1 MRLVRTNSLT
11 SVKDLIKSFAAENK
25 KRTVQTGM
33 KSYFSAVTKAVG
45 EVTGL
50 SVSNS
55 TTPTSITPLISN
67 NISSSSTTSS
77 TSSGSL
83 PNISIATTG
92 DGEVFHDMSDTA
104 ATTTMT
110 EQAPKMDTNESKEGR
125 DAKRQLSVS
134 PITSPPKNKHKKTSE
149 AAKSAAGSED
159 ELDDKTKQLL
169 LAKIKSLENE
179 LKNIKMGMIQH
190 AEAQLRTTK
199 DLEIIENAHRET
211 AIRLEELGATAIEAK
226 KASQDTAK
234 KVEQLAK
241 EFNSKLDSQMKQL
254 HGKMDEAEAYAADN
268 RATMAIIEK
277 ALKETRAGDNLQ
289 GPSRSAMGVYL
300 SGVDKLREIIS
311 ERHDEDPVAVVKRM
325 LRDSRCFYFYDR
337 IMISDRQNR
346 MEAKTAMIYFR
357 SLQNK
362 KEAEVSIKRFLA
374 HHQAKGVMI
383 RDIFPS
389 ERMAEVG
396 GLNKYGFDLKNE
408 GTIDRFRIQNR
419 RDVPILQGIYPGKTY
434 YEDINLSGYSDAME
448 LDNQDNNGGGGG
460 EGEAPPLIPIPSS
473 EGGAVLQTREAPAS
487 NNMIPDNDY
496 SSKGAP
502 PASLSTATAMNGTKP
517 VQGGER
523 GKSTNP
529 PPNRGNRSLR
539 GYGGGGL
546 TNGGGQQEA
555 RGGGGGTRGYRG
567 GGGGSRTSNDNHYT
581 TQGPRQRGNRTQN
594 NRYGANP
601 KGSNILDNFSNYSD
615 NSNDYY
621 DSEYPLYD
629 GPFTNVRGRKNN
641 QAGFKRPG
649 YV

>member
-104 ATTTMT
+104 TTTMT

-134 PITSPPKNKHKKTSE
+134 PITSPPKNKHKKTTE

-169 LAKIKSLENE
+169 LAKIKTLENE

-254 HGKMDEAEAYAADN
+254 HGKMEEAEAYAADN

-311 ERHDEDPVAVVKRM
+311 ERHDKDPVAVVKRM

-389 ERMAEVG
+389 ERMTEVG

-448 LDNQDNNGGGGG
+448 LDNQDKGGGG
-460 EGEAPPLIPIPSS
+460 EEEAPPIPIPHS
-473 EGGAVLQTREAPAS
+473 EGGAVVLQTREAPAS

-496 SSKGAP
+496 RSKEGAP
-502 PASLSTATAMNGTKP
+502 PPLLASLSMAAATNSTKL
-517 VQGGER
+517 VQGA
-523 GKSTNP
+523 
-529 PPNRGNRSLR
+529 LR
-539 GYGGGGL
+539 PLGGGGAG
-546 TNGGGQQEA
+546 TTGGE
-555 RGGGGGTRGYRG
+555 GGKSISPPTGVTKASEGTAVV
-567 GGGGSRTSNDNHYT
+567 D
-581 TQGPRQRGNRTQN
+581 
-594 NRYGANP
+594 
-601 KGSNILDNFSNYSD
+601 
-615 NSNDYY
+615 
-621 DSEYPLYD
+621 
-629 GPFTNVRGRKNN
+629 
-641 QAGFKRPG
+641 
-649 YV
+649 

>member
-104 ATTTMT
+104 TTTMT

-169 LAKIKSLENE
+169 LAKIKTLENE

-211 AIRLEELGATAIEAK
+211 AIRLEELGTTAIEAK

-254 HGKMDEAEAYAADN
+254 HGKMEEAEAYAADN

-529 PPNRGNRSLR
+529 PP
-539 GYGGGGL
+539 
-546 TNGGGQQEA
+546 
-555 RGGGGGTRGYRG
+555 
-567 GGGGSRTSNDNHYT
+567 
-581 TQGPRQRGNRTQN
+581 
-594 NRYGANP
+594 
-601 KGSNILDNFSNYSD
+601 K
-615 NSNDYY
+615 
-621 DSEYPLYD
+621 
-629 GPFTNVRGRKNN
+629 
-641 QAGFKRPG
+641 
-649 YV
+649 